1 VTRLDV
7 DRMAWRGWTARRGK
21 FARWL
26 FCHSR
31 GRTRE
36 SSGVGSVCA
45 WGKERGI
52 RLTARGARGEW
63 CLAHA
68 VHAKVQRRTQSIS
81 EGSGRD
87 KKQGAWA
94 VLCGRLLGWLP
105 WARANEYG
113 HLQFI
118 QAILKGT

>member
-1 VTRLDV
+1 LLGGFSVIAEEELGRAMGSAQRV
-7 DRMAWRGWTARRGK
+7 PGGRRG
-21 FARWL
+21 
-26 FCHSR
+26 
-31 GRTRE
+31 
-36 SSGVGSVCA
+36 
-45 WGKERGI
+45 GI
-52 RLTARGARGEW
+52 RLTTRGARGEW

-81 EGSGRD
+81 GGSGRD

-94 VLCGRLLGWLP
+94 VLCGRLLGWMP